1 MTITFKLKGKNSGFP
16 ETAEHFYVLLFNVY
30 AFCTEK
36 INYSY
41 LFNFCLAFCSSR
53 NCYTFSIII
62 KYFIN
67 KTVLPLYDYG
77 RTEWIM
83 QRPRYN
89 KEKKTILTLKS
100 VISNTS
106 LLSFQQF
113 WYASKLCREAKRFC
127 LRAVQP
133 KISMVSASV
142 LSESKST

>member
-1 MTITFKLKGKNSGFP
+1 
-16 ETAEHFYVLLFNVY
+16 
-30 AFCTEK
+30 
-36 INYSY
+36 
-41 LFNFCLAFCSSR
+41 
-53 NCYTFSIII
+53 
-62 KYFIN
+62 
-67 KTVLPLYDYG
+67 
-77 RTEWIM
+77 M
-83 QRPRYN
+83 QRPLYN

-142 LSESKST
+142 LSESKSTYSLVRHFIASLMNEIYTQ

>member
-53 NCYTFSIII
+53 NCYKFSIII
-62 KYFIN
+62 MYFIN

-77 RTEWIM
+77 RTE
-83 QRPRYN
+83 
-89 KEKKTILTLKS
+89 
-100 VISNTS
+100 
-106 LLSFQQF
+106 
-113 WYASKLCREAKRFC
+113 
-127 LRAVQP
+127 
-133 KISMVSASV
+133 
-142 LSESKST
+142 